1 MTWER
6 VRGRNSLRLVLV
18 VSMLCACHVPAS
30 PSSSPSSGNTFLIA
44 SDIHFNPMSD
54 ASLVADLSAADPTQW
69 ETILARSKSTSFSQY
84 GEDTNWWLLQSSL
97 DQMRATLP
105 HPAFILV
112 TGDLIAHQFPQTYL
126 KTTQD
131 ANRTNY
137 RNFVLKTVEFLA
149 LEFRKRFPD
158 TKILLTPGNNDEECG
173 NYSIRAGGGFL
184 HDTAELARKLARADN
199 EFTGS
204 WEALGSYDVPHPTLR
219 GIRIISL
226 NTIFLSARYHAA
238 KFSEDCGL
246 TDSTAATDL
255 FTWLE
260 SRLNAAQQAH
270 EKVWL
275 MFHIPPGID
284 GYTSVVKYQGLSKKT
299 AAPATEKMCA
309 SAVVPM
315 WQPKWTSQFQTLL
328 AKYEGTVIVSL
339 AGHTHTDDFRLI
351 NASGAKPEFVLI
363 SPAISPVYRQ
373 NPAFRVVSFASD
385 GSLSDTSVYYLT
397 NLEFA
402 SSKTRGE
409 WAKEYTFS
417 QEWKLGRPNAAALAT
432 LYDQIKTKP
441 EVRDDWVKLYNVSSA
456 AAYLPANATP
466 GFYCAIEE
474 LDPETYSNCYCATT
488 GSHSAV
494 VSKP

>member
-1 MTWER
+1 MGKR
-6 VRGRNSLRLVLV
+6 VPSLRNSLTLVL
-18 VSMLCACHVPAS
+18 MLAALGACHVPAS
-30 PSSSPSSGNTFLIA
+30 ATQTTRGKTFLIA

-54 ASLVADLSAADPTQW
+54 ENLVAALSASDPTQW

-105 HPAFILV
+105 HPAFIIM
-112 TGDLIAHQFPQTYL
+112 TGDLLAHQFPQTYL
-126 KTTQD
+126 KATHDT
-131 ANRTNY
+131 NRENY

-149 LEFRKRFPD
+149 LEFHKRFPD
-158 TKILLTPGNNDEECG
+158 TKVLLTPGNNDEECG
-173 NYSIRAGGGFL
+173 NYSIRAGGAFL
-184 HDTAELARKLARADN
+184 HDTSDLARKLAQADAQ
-199 EFTGS
+199 FTSS
-204 WEALGSYDVPHPTLR
+204 WEALGSYDIPHPTIR
-219 GIRIISL
+219 GARIISL
-226 NTIFLSARYHAA
+226 NTVFFSDKYHAA
-238 KFSEDCGL
+238 KFSENCDRI
-246 TDSTAATDL
+246 DSTAAADL
-255 FTWLE
+255 FAWLE

-284 GYTSVVKYQGLSKKT
+284 SYSTVIKYQTLSKT
-299 AAPATEKMCA
+299 AVPPATEKLCA
-309 SAVVPM
+309 SAIVPM
-315 WQPKWTSQFQTLL
+315 WQPKWTAQFQTLL

-351 NASGAKPEFVLI
+351 NSAGAKPEFVLI

-373 NPAFRVVSFASD
+373 NPAFRVVTFAND
-385 GSLSDTSVYYLT
+385 GSLSDESVYYLT

-417 QEWKLGRPNAAALAT
+417 QEWKLGRPDAASLAI
-432 LYDQIKTKP
+432 LYEQIKTNP
-441 EVRDDWVKLYNVSSA
+441 EVRDEWVKLYNVSSA
-456 AAYLPANATP
+456 AAYLPANTTP
-466 GFYCAIEE
+466 GLYCAVEE
-474 LDPETYSNCYCATT
+474 LDPETYSNCYCATAI
-488 GSHSAV
+488 SHNA

>member
-1 MTWER
+1 VGEPS
-6 VRGRNSLRLVLV
+6 GRNSLKLLLVLAV
-18 VSMLCACHVPAS
+18 LCACHAPATAAPP
-30 PSSSPSSGNTFLIA
+30 PSGKTFLIA

-54 ASLVADLSAADPTQW
+54 GSLVTELSASDPAQW
-69 ETILARSKSTSFSQY
+69 ETILTRSKSTSFSQY

-105 HPAFILV
+105 HPAFILL

-126 KTTQD
+126 KTTKD
-131 ANRTNY
+131 ENRDNY
-137 RNFVLKTVEFLA
+137 REFVLKTVEFLA

-173 NYSIRAGGGFL
+173 NYSIRAGGTFL
-184 HDTAELARKLARADN
+184 HDTADLVRKLAQADD
-199 EFTGS
+199 EFTSS
-204 WEALGSYDVPHPTLR
+204 WKALGSYDIPHPAIR
-219 GIRIISL
+219 AIRIISL
-226 NTIFLSARYHAA
+226 NTVFFSDRYHAA
-238 KFSEDCGL
+238 KFSENCSL
-246 TDSTAATDL
+246 IDSTGPADL

-260 SRLNAAQQAH
+260 SRLSAAQQAH

-284 GYTSVVKYQGLSKKT
+284 SYSTIVKYQALSKK
-299 AAPATEKMCA
+299 AAVPVTEKLCA

-373 NPAFRVVSFASD
+373 NPAFRVVTFGND
-385 GSLSDTSVYYLT
+385 GSLSDESVYYLT

-402 SSKTRGE
+402 GSKTPGE
-409 WAKEYTFS
+409 WAREYTFS
-417 QEWKLGRPNAAALAT
+417 QEWKLGRPAAASLAA
-432 LYDQIKTKP
+432 LNEQIKTKP
-441 EVRDDWVKLYNVSSA
+441 DVRDEWLRLLNVSSA
-456 AAYLPANATP
+456 AAYLPANAAP
-466 GFYCAIEE
+466 GLYCAIEE

-488 GSHSAV
+488 VGHTTV
-494 VSKP
+494 VGKP

>member
-1 MTWER
+1 MGKR
-6 VRGRNSLRLVLV
+6 VPSLRNSLTLLLMLVALGT
-18 VSMLCACHVPAS
+18 CYVPAS
-30 PSSSPSSGNTFLIA
+30 AAQATSGKTFLIA

-54 ASLVADLSAADPTQW
+54 GSLVADLSASDPRQW

-126 KTTQD
+126 KTTKD
-131 ANRTNY
+131 ANQDNY
-137 RNFVLKTVEFLA
+137 REFVLKTVEFLA

-173 NYSIRAGGGFL
+173 NYSIRAGGTFL
-184 HDTAELARKLARADN
+184 HDTADLVRKLAQADDD
-199 EFTGS
+199 FTGS
-204 WEALGSYDVPHPTLR
+204 WEALGSYDIPHPTIR

-226 NTIFLSARYHAA
+226 NTVFFSDRYHAA
-238 KFSEDCGL
+238 KFSENCSL
-246 TDSTAATDL
+246 IDSTAATDL

-260 SRLNAAQQAH
+260 SRLSAAQQAH

-284 GYTSVVKYQGLSKKT
+284 GYSSVVKYQALSKSGAT
-299 AAPATEKMCA
+299 PATEKMCA

-328 AKYEGTVIVSL
+328 MKYQQTVIVSL
-339 AGHTHTDDFRLI
+339 AGHTHSDDFRLI
-351 NASGAKPEFVLI
+351 NSSGAKPEFVLI
-363 SPAISPVYRQ
+363 SPAISPIYRQ
-373 NPAFRVVSFASD
+373 NPAFRVVTFADD
-385 GSLSDTSVYYLT
+385 GSLSDESVYYLT

-409 WAKEYTFS
+409 WAKEYMFS
-417 QEWKLGRPNAAALAT
+417 QEWKLGRPDAAALAT
-432 LYDQIKTKP
+432 LYEQIKTKP
-441 EVRDDWVKLYNVSSA
+441 EVRDEWLKFYNVSSA
-456 AAYLPANATP
+456 DAYLPANSAP
-466 GFYCAIEE
+466 GFYCAIQE
-474 LDPETYSNCYCATT
+474 LDLETYSNCYCATT
-488 GSHSAV
+488 VSHGAI